1 MVEYAKAVRL
11 KINGDKSRREINT
24 TDTYVGLYVQPTATT
39 DETKCQ

>member
-24 TDTYVGLYVQPTATT
+24 TDTGLRAANSNNG
-39 DETKCQ
+39 

>member
-24 TDTYVGLYVQPTATT
+24 TDTYVGLRAANSNNG
-39 DETKCQ
+39 